1 MGRRRSILLGS
12 VLSAASLLLGPRL
25 GSFGRGLSRKSGA
38 RRCRGGSLAAFAGTP
53 CSAPP
58 TIESAAPEVAAAE
71 VAAAEV
77 AAPDLTAT
85 GDERGEDS
93 TAGR

>member
-12 VLSAASLLLGPRL
+12 VFSAASLLLGPRL
-25 GSFGRGLSRKSGA
+25 GSFGRGLSRKRGA

-58 TIESAAPEVAAAE
+58 IVESAAAE

-77 AAPDLTAT
+77 TAA
-85 GDERGEDS
+85 GDEHGEDS
-93 TAGR
+93 SASR